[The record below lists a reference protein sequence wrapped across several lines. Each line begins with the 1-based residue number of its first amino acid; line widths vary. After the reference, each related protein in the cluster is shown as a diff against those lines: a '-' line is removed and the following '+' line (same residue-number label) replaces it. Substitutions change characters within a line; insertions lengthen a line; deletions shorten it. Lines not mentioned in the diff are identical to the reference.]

1 MERLKKLQEK
11 CTSLSADAAMVQGQ
25 RIRSRQM
32 RDAKSAGEAEVVM
45 FGCGD
50 MSGHLDS
57 GLSELNPEVHAKL
70 RRLEDENETLRKRL
84 SDESEERLRQLKSD
98 LDDSKR
104 LAEAFRKK
112 YRDAVRDSHLFSHSL
127 HSEYSLTHS
136 LEHTGTKRRRLGDGV
151 ETHVRKIKIRG
162 DVA

>member
-1 MERLKKLQEK
+1 M
-11 CTSLSADAAMVQGQ
+11 
-25 RIRSRQM
+25 
-32 RDAKSAGEAEVVM
+32 
-45 FGCGD
+45 
-50 MSGHLDS
+50 
-57 GLSELNPEVHAKL
+57 NPEVHAKL

-112 YRDAVRDSHLFSHSL
+112 YRDAVRGAHLFPHSVTQ
-127 HSEYSLTHS
+127 STHS

-151 ETHVRKIKIRG
+151 ETYVRKIEIRG